1 MIGMRRP
8 RERWQRG
15 QREREEGVLA
25 EGEMVCERG
34 DGETRR
40 VGGRA
45 DDAVHLGKGLDS
57 DESWLCAS
65 RRQTSHSGE
74 RSLSCAKTT
83 QVLNPTA
90 LTHVACMAWIGCR
103 RAPHSPQTL
112 ELLPFG
118 TIAGAVYTA
127 ARGECRL
134 INRAPIARARVRTLC
149 LSAQSPR
156 ICRVAALFHASR
168 PARSPPRSS
177 VHSAASTHR

>member
-1 MIGMRRP
+1 
-8 RERWQRG
+8 
-15 QREREEGVLA
+15 
-25 EGEMVCERG
+25 MVCERG

-65 RRQTSHSGE
+65 RRQTSQSGE
-74 RSLSCAKTT
+74 RSLSCAKAT

-118 TIAGAVYTA
+118 TIDGAVYSA
-127 ARGECRL
+127 ARGECRRL
-134 INRAPIARARVRTLC
+134 INRAPLRAPECAFCACPPNRR
-149 LSAQSPR
+149 AY
-156 ICRVAALFHASR
+156 VA
-168 PARSPPRSS
+168 SPPY
-177 VHSAASTHR
+177 STPRALPAHLLAPPSTQQRPRTAERA